1 MQHLTRKL
9 TLATAALAL
18 AVPALASCGFDY
30 ATDRYYT
37 PAVGANDRSGSVD
50 VLAGV
55 IVSSEPGSG
64 TFIASFSNNSGDEA
78 TTLESVGG
86 EVSAAS
92 FQPIEIPAG
101 GLVNLADPP
110 ADITVEGDF
119 ETGGFVPV
127 TVTFG
132 TGEEIDIEVPVVP
145 NQDEYAGLDGP
156 ATPTETASPTE
167 HAEDSGDSAH

>member
-18 AVPALASCGFDY
+18 AVPTLASCGFDY

-64 TFIASFSNNSGDEA
+64 TFIASFSNNNEDEA
-78 TTLESVGG
+78 ATLESVGG
-86 EVSAAS
+86 EVSTAS

-110 ADITVEGDF
+110 ADIAVEGDF
-119 ETGGFVPV
+119 ETGDFVPV

-132 TGEEIDIEVPVVP
+132 TGEEIDLEVPVVP
-145 NQDEYAGLDGP
+145 NQDDYAGLDGP
-156 ATPTETASPTE
+156 ATPTETESESSTE
-167 HAEDSGDSAH
+167 HTEDSAH

>member
-18 AVPALASCGFDY
+18 SVPALASCGFDY

-64 TFIASFSNNSGDEA
+64 TFIASFSNNSDEA
-78 TTLESVGG
+78 TTFESVGG

-110 ADITVEGDF
+110 ADVTVEGDF
-119 ETGGFVPV
+119 EEGDFVPV

-132 TGEEIDIEVPVVP
+132 TGEEIDLEVPVVA
-145 NQDEYAGLDGP
+145 NQDDYAGLDGP
-156 ATPTETASPTE
+156 VTPTETATTE
-167 HAEDSGDSAH
+167 STTEDTGESAH